1 MLGQPSRART
11 GGDEQER
18 DRAAADRRDLFRPR
32 VPPARGAG
40 ASPARA
46 TLAQP
51 STE

>member
-11 GGDEQER
+11 GGGEQER
-18 DRAAADRRDLFRPR
+18 DRAAANRRELGRPR

-40 ASPARA
+40 VSPARA
-46 TLAQP
+46 ALAQP